1 MGSDTNK
8 KKTATPWWFW
18 VFAGLMVLL
27 NILGVVQLV
36 YPYLLSEAEKA
47 EQISPMGLE
56 IMTAEP
62 MWATVGYSLGV
73 IGSFLGSVTMLR
85 HRTRRLSRIFFT
97 VSILGLLTQRAWFF
111 LLSGLTHLVP
121 MPVMLLNPV
130 VVALIA
136 IWMVS
141 RALRI
146 AEQNTATIS
155 ER

>member
-8 KKTATPWWFW
+8 KKAATPWWFW
-18 VFAGLMVLL
+18 TFAGLMVLL
-27 NILGVVQLV
+27 NVLGMVQLIE
-36 YPYLLSEAEKA
+36 PYLLSEAEKA
-47 EQISPMGLE
+47 EQISPIGLE

-62 MWATVGYSLGV
+62 LWATVGYSLGV

-85 HRTRRLSRIFFT
+85 HGTRRLSRIFFA

-130 VVALIA
+130 VAALIA
-136 IWMVS
+136 IWMLS
-141 RALRI
+141 RVLRI
-146 AEQNTATIS
+146 AEQNTVD
-155 ER
+155 

>member
-1 MGSDTNK
+1 MSSDTNK
-8 KKTATPWWFW
+8 RKTATPWWFW
-18 VFAGLMVLL
+18 VFAGLMVLI
-27 NILGVVQLV
+27 NILGIVQLV

-47 EQISPMGLE
+47 EQISSVGLE

-62 MWATVGYSLGV
+62 LWATVGYSLGV

-85 HRTRRLSRIFFT
+85 HRTRRLSRIFFA
-97 VSILGLLTQRAWFF
+97 VSILGLLAQRAWFF

-146 AEQNTATIS
+146 AEQSTVEQS
-155 ER
+155 

>member
-1 MGSDTNK
+1 METDTVDK
-8 KKTATPWWFW
+8 KAATPWWFW

-27 NILGVVQLV
+27 NVLGMVQLIE
-36 YPYLLSEAEKA
+36 PYLLSEAEKA
-47 EQISPMGLE
+47 EQISPIGLE

-62 MWATVGYSLGV
+62 LWATVGYSLGV

-85 HRTRRLSRIFFT
+85 HGTRRLSRIFFA

-130 VVALIA
+130 VAALIA
-136 IWMVS
+136 IWMLS

-146 AEQNTATIS
+146 AEQNTVD
-155 ER
+155 

>member
-1 MGSDTNK
+1 METDTVDK
-8 KKTATPWWFW
+8 KAATPWWFW

-36 YPYLLSEAEKA
+36 YPYLLSETEKA
-47 EQISPMGLE
+47 EQISPIGLE

-62 MWATVGYSLGV
+62 LWATVGYSLGV

-85 HRTRRLSRIFFT
+85 HGTRRLSRIFFA

-130 VVALIA
+130 VAAVIA
-136 IWMVS
+136 IWMLS
-141 RALRI
+141 RVLRI
-146 AEQNTATIS
+146 AEQNTVD
-155 ER
+155 

>member
-1 MGSDTNK
+1 METDTVDK
-8 KKTATPWWFW
+8 KAATPWWFW

-27 NILGVVQLV
+27 NVLGMVQLIE
-36 YPYLLSEAEKA
+36 PYLLSEAEKA
-47 EQISPMGLE
+47 EQISPIGLE
-56 IMTAEP
+56 IMKAEP
-62 MWATVGYSLGV
+62 IWATVGYSLGV

-85 HRTRRLSRIFFT
+85 HGTRRLSRIFFA

-130 VVALIA
+130 VAALIA
-136 IWMVS
+136 IWMLS

-146 AEQNTATIS
+146 AEQNNVD
-155 ER
+155 